1 MLLIPVLLPLLSG
14 LVLFFLKDEKVRR
27 MFSMTIVLVSS
38 VFAAAV
44 CLSNP
49 AGITLLKL
57 SPGLFVTLQPDGLGT
72 FFVCLVALVWP
83 LALCFAYPYMEHAGG
98 QARFYGFFVGT
109 QGVLFGLGMSA
120 NLLTLYLFYELM
132 TLITLPLVIHD
143 RSKEAL
149 RAGMQYLGYSVFGA
163 GLGLLGFFFLGHYGA
178 LTGGEIAAFLPGGIL
193 DMTKVSG
200 HETLLT
206 AAYLIMMIGFGCKAG
221 LLPLQAWLTAAHPV
235 APAPAS
241 AVLSGLIT
249 KGGVLAAIRVTYYLF
264 GHAFLQGSFAQTTLL
279 ILTLAT
285 VFVGSMLAFK
295 EKVLKKRMAYS
306 TVSQVSYVLFGV
318 VLLTPG
324 GLSGALLQVVFHALA
339 KNLLFLGCGAFIFAT
354 GKTRVED
361 FTDIGR
367 RMPVTTALFLCGA
380 LSLVGIP
387 PFGGFVS
394 KWELAV
400 SALQAPV
407 GALGI
412 IGPAVL
418 LVSALLTAG
427 YLFPIGIGSFFPSRK
442 SGEKPE
448 RLREPLLMLLPMGIL
463 AALCLVLGLFPSPVT
478 QLVRPVISAIWQ
490 F

>member
-1 MLLIPVLLPLLSG
+1 MLLIPVLLPLLGG

-27 MFSMTIVLVSS
+27 VFGMTIVLVAS
-38 VFAAAV
+38 VCAGAM

-49 AGITLLKL
+49 GGITLLTV
-57 SPGLFVTLQPDGLGT
+57 SPGLAVTLRPDGLGT
-72 FFVCLVALVWP
+72 FFVCLVAVIWP
-83 LALCFAYPYMEHAGG
+83 LALCFAYPYMAHAGG

-120 NLLTLYLFYELM
+120 NLMTLYLFYELM

-143 RSKEAL
+143 RSREAM

-163 GLGLLGFFFLGHYGA
+163 GLGLFGFFVLGQYGA
-178 LTGGEIAAFLPGGIL
+178 QAGGIAEFVPGGAL
-193 DMTKVSG
+193 DMAKASG
-200 HETLLT
+200 HETLLVAT
-206 AAYLIMMIGFGCKAG
+206 YLVMMVGFGCKAG

-264 GHAFLQGSFAQTTLL
+264 GPVFLQGSFAQTALL
-279 ILTLAT
+279 ILTLST
-285 VFVGSMLAFK
+285 VFVGSMLALK

-324 GLSGALLQVVFHALA
+324 GLEGAMLQVVFHALA
-339 KNLLFLGCGAFIFAT
+339 KDLLFLGCGAFIFAV

-361 FTDIGR
+361 FSDIGR
-367 RMPVTTALFLCGA
+367 LMPVTTALFLCGA

-394 KWELAV
+394 KWGLAV
-400 SALQAPV
+400 SALEAPV
-407 GALGI
+407 GVFSV

-418 LVSALLTAG
+418 LVSE
-427 YLFPIGIGSFFPSRK
+427 IGR
-442 SGEKPE
+442 
-448 RLREPLLMLLPMGIL
+448 
-463 AALCLVLGLFPSPVT
+463 AHV
-478 QLVRPVISAIWQ
+478 
-490 F
+490 

>member
-1 MLLIPVLLPLLSG
+1 MLPLLGG

-27 MFSMTIVLVSS
+27 VFGMTIVLVAS
-38 VFAAAV
+38 VCAGAM

-49 AGITLLKL
+49 GGITLLTV
-57 SPGLFVTLQPDGLGT
+57 SPGLAVTLRPDGLGT
-72 FFVCLVALVWP
+72 FFVCLVAVIWP
-83 LALCFAYPYMEHAGG
+83 LALCFAYPYMAHAGG

-120 NLLTLYLFYELM
+120 NLMTLYLFYELM

-143 RSKEAL
+143 RSREAM

-163 GLGLLGFFFLGHYGA
+163 GLGLFGFFVLGQYGA
-178 LTGGEIAAFLPGGIL
+178 QAGGIAEFVPGGAL
-193 DMTKVSG
+193 DMAKASG
-200 HETLLT
+200 HETLLVAT
-206 AAYLIMMIGFGCKAG
+206 YLVMMVGFGCKAG

-264 GHAFLQGSFAQTTLL
+264 GPVFLQGSFAQTALL
-279 ILTLAT
+279 ILTLST
-285 VFVGSMLAFK
+285 VFVGSMLALK

-324 GLSGALLQVVFHALA
+324 GLEGAMLQVVFHALA
-339 KNLLFLGCGAFIFAT
+339 KDLLFLGCGAFIFAV

-361 FTDIGR
+361 FSDIGR

-394 KWELAV
+394 KWGLAV
-400 SALQAPV
+400 SALEAPV
-407 GALGI
+407 GVFSV

-427 YLFPIGIGSFFPSRK
+427 YLFPIGIGSFFPSK
-442 SGEKPE
+442 K
-448 RLREPLLMLLPMGIL
+448 
-463 AALCLVLGLFPSPVT
+463 APV
-478 QLVRPVISAIWQ
+478 QEIGRAHV
-490 F
+490 

>member
-1 MLLIPVLLPLLSG
+1 MLLIPVLLPLLGG

-27 MFSMTIVLVSS
+27 VFGMTIVLVAS
-38 VFAAAV
+38 VCAGAM

-49 AGITLLKL
+49 GGITLLTV
-57 SPGLFVTLQPDGLGT
+57 SPGLAVTLRPDGLGT
-72 FFVCLVALVWP
+72 FFVCLVAVIWP
-83 LALCFAYPYMEHAGG
+83 LALCFAYPYMAHAGG

-120 NLLTLYLFYELM
+120 NLMTLYLFYELM

-143 RSKEAL
+143 RSREAM

-163 GLGLLGFFFLGHYGA
+163 GLGLFGFFVLGQYGA
-178 LTGGEIAAFLPGGIL
+178 QAGGIAEFVPGGAL
-193 DMTKVSG
+193 DMAKASG
-200 HETLLT
+200 HETLLVAT
-206 AAYLIMMIGFGCKAG
+206 YLVMMVGFGCKAG

-264 GHAFLQGSFAQTTLL
+264 GPVFLQGSFAQTALL
-279 ILTLAT
+279 ILTLST
-285 VFVGSMLAFK
+285 VFVGSMLALK

-324 GLSGALLQVVFHALA
+324 GLEGAMLQVVFHALA
-339 KNLLFLGCGAFIFAT
+339 KDLLFLGCGAFIFAV

-361 FTDIGR
+361 FSDIGR
-367 RMPVTTALFLCGA
+367 RMPVTTALCLCGA

-394 KWELAV
+394 KWGLAV
-400 SALQAPV
+400 SALEAPV
-407 GALGI
+407 GVFSV

-427 YLFPIGIGSFFPSRK
+427 YLFPIGIGSFFPSK
-442 SGEKPE
+442 KAPVQEK
-448 RLREPLLMLLPMGIL
+448 LQEPLLMLLPMGIL
-463 AALCLVLGLFPSPVT
+463 AALCLALGLFPAPITALTGPV
-478 QLVRPVISAIWQ
+478 LGAI
-490 F
+490 FG